1 MHTAQQTTPT
11 STPAARGRILAYQPS
26 GQGSVSVAGVQYPFD
41 IASHWRSDTAPA
53 INAVVDV
60 RFNDAGAIDSLTL
73 VPTQQITQEDM
84 AGAAKLAREKGQ
96 QVWGNAVSTLGVKV
110 LGAIGVLVA
119 GAFVFNTLGMRLFA
133 TVSHSYW
140 QLLGLSTDSL
150 ESFGRSGAGGFTSAQ
165 FFFLLSIAACFA
177 TMASSHPK
185 AALGK
190 CAPLLFV
197 VIHTSLLFFKIKGA
211 VSQAGEAMNGM
222 SAMLGARA
230 ARMADQMASEM
241 LAQVWQGLSF
251 GIGFYL
257 VIAAAAVLAGFGYG
271 EFKRK
276 SIN

>member
-1 MHTAQQTTPT
+1 MHTAQQTTAT

-41 IASHWRSDTAPA
+41 IASHWRADTAPA

-73 VPTQQITQEDM
+73 VTAQQITQEEM
-84 AGAAKLAREKGQ
+84 AGAARLARAKSQ
-96 QVWGNAVSTLGVKV
+96 QVWGKAVTTLGVKA

-119 GAFVFNTLGMRLFA
+119 GAFVFNTINIRLFA
-133 TVSHSYW
+133 SVSRSYW

-150 ESFGRSGAGGFTSAQ
+150 ENFARSGAGGFTSSQ

-197 VIHTSLLFFKIKGA
+197 VIHTSLLFFQIKSA

>member
-60 RFNDAGAIDSLTL
+60 RFNEAGAIDSLNL
-73 VPTQQITQEDM
+73 VSTQQLTQEEM

-110 LGAIGVLVA
+110 LAAIGVLVA

-150 ESFGRSGAGGFTSAQ
+150 ESFARSSGGFTSAQ

-271 EFKRK
+271 EYKRK